1 MSSAIASRPASG
13 PVQVPLTGGT
23 LSLEVAHGRW
33 ALDALCAF
41 AERRNRRRAF
51 LIVSRVLGRHLPA
64 RPSTMRAAM
73 RDLADLIPG
82 DLPEPILV
90 VGLAETAVCLGA
102 GLHEELERRLGR
114 KAVFAHST
122 RQRRSNRAELFEFAE
137 PHSHAAR
144 HLLYRPEGTDLA
156 AIRSVVLVDDE
167 VSTGTTLA
175 NLAAALVAALPAIEA
190 VAVAT
195 LTDWSGGTQW
205 LDLMPRPARC
215 VSLLSG
221 KLHWAPRPGAGETP
235 DQAVPARSGY
245 GRLDRKGDRVEPPEL
260 ALPPGQAVRIVG
272 TGEFTY
278 PPFLLG
284 ERLERAGHD
293 VVVQATSRS
302 PVRVGG
308 AIANALGFRDN
319 YGADAPNYL
328 YNALDGEGR
337 SAFVC
342 HETPP
347 GTVDPA
353 LLEALDART
362 LYFEGR

>member
-1 MSSAIASRPASG
+1 MSTALSSRPAGG
-13 PVQVPLTGGT
+13 PVHVPLTGGT
-23 LSLEVAHGRW
+23 LTLDVARSRW
-33 ALDALCAF
+33 ALDDLCAF
-41 AERRNRRRAF
+41 AERLNKRRAF
-51 LIVSRVLGRHLPA
+51 LIVSRVLGRHIPA

-73 RDLADLIPG
+73 RDLADLVPG

-90 VGLAETAVCLGA
+90 VGLAETAICLGA
-102 GLHEELERRLGR
+102 GLHEELSRRLGR

-122 RQRRSNRAELFEFAE
+122 RQRRHRAELCEFAE

-144 HLLYRPEGTDLA
+144 HLFYRPEGADLT

-167 VSTGTTLA
+167 ISTGTTLA
-175 NLAAALVAALPAIEA
+175 NLAAALVAALPGIEA

-195 LTDWSGGTQW
+195 LTDWSGGGRW
-205 LDLMPRPARC
+205 LDRMPRPACC

-221 KLHWAPRPGAGETP
+221 RLQWAPRPGAEDVP
-235 DQAVPARSGY
+235 DRAVPARSGY
-245 GRLDRKGDRVEPPEL
+245 GRLDRTSDRVEQPEV

-293 VVVQATSRS
+293 VVVHATSRS
-302 PVRVGG
+302 PVQVGG

-328 YNALDGEGR
+328 YNALDGEAR

-353 LLEALDART
+353 LLEALHAQP